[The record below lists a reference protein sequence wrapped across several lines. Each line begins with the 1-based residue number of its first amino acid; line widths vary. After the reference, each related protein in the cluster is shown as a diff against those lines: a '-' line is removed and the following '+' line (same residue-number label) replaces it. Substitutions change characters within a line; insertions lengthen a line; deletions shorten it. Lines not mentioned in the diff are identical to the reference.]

1 MSYVHF
7 WFGRPELHLPRLL
20 SRIVRNKFDM
30 AKVIQFLRH
39 EPVFSNI
46 KIQHYLSLF
55 TNLVHDALRT
65 FVNNLSLKTAIF
77 YFSDCGIV
85 CDSHGHIATGKMHAF
100 RVFIFMFVS
109 VMSYTHVALR
119 PLDCLANLLLTS
131 FVLFPL
137 LLNEDAKYLQFVHFK
152 FPHCWFRF

>member
-77 YFSDCGIV
+77 YFSDCEIV
-85 CDSHGHIATGKMHAF
+85 RDSHGHIATGKMHAF

-109 VMSYTHVALR
+109 VMSNTHVALR
-119 PLDCLANLLLTS
+119 PLDCHSQSPSDFFCSVPIIIKWRCKVFTICS
-131 FVLFPL
+131 F
-137 LLNEDAKYLQFVHFK
+137 
-152 FPHCWFRF
+152 